1 MSAFPDTDPRQ
12 LFAVDGK
19 TAYEE
24 GAAAQLVTRRN
35 GQLGNLLNAERGVF
49 YVQILYGLLRF
60 RRAHELEPLHDD
72 LFAAVQPAQA
82 AISEDGVYDA
92 ERFREDM
99 AALLEWKLLAQRI
112 ELERL
117 RGYRDARRKK
127 FRYSLSD
134 EALAFLEWL
143 EERLRDELEERGTDT
158 RNLLET
164 VCSGLREL
172 SRVLYRAQ
180 TANAQ
185 EGDARRVLFQLG
197 NLDGLT
203 HAVSDDLGALN
214 ARMYGFVLRPYT
226 VAEARQILRELEL
239 FVEAFLRQIHALRG
253 EILEL
258 LEKVQGERAQ
268 EKVRVCLEEM
278 EAERRQAPH
287 LLRRMA
293 DPATTVRVT
302 AMLAEFYR
310 EDGTLDILC
319 RRINATATSV
329 WRKLHL
335 HLRELERKN
344 HRLEDLR
351 ARIAEIA
358 ALPQE
363 TVPGAFLFELLAPAQ
378 HYTDPQYWD
387 ERQKAD
393 PPQPRRNSER
403 RGERAPTP
411 LPRKAGADGPVR
423 TMEQKRLALLREWL
437 AAKVITP
444 AQASALLA
452 DGKFDAFADLLRT
465 MELVKAGQLGHG
477 RKLGDIG
484 YHLQQVDGQMTLAA
498 DDCTLALP
506 ALRVARGGH
515 HG

>member
-1 MSAFPDTDPRQ
+1 MQMDPRQ
-12 LFAVDGK
+12 LFSAESA
-19 TAYEE
+19 TAYAQ

-35 GQLGNLLNAERGVF
+35 GQLGNLLNVERGVF

-72 LFAAVQPAQA
+72 LFAAVQAAQT
-82 AISEDGVYDA
+82 AISGEEYDA

-99 AALLEWKLLAQRI
+99 ASLLDWKLIEQRI

-127 FRYSLSD
+127 FRYSLVD
-134 EALAFLEWL
+134 ESVGFLEWL

-158 RNLLET
+158 RNLLEA
-164 VCSGLREL
+164 VCSAVREL
-172 SRVLYRAQ
+172 NRVVYRVQ

-197 NLDGLT
+197 NLDELT
-203 HAVSDDLGALN
+203 HAVSDDLVALN
-214 ARMYGFVLRPYT
+214 ARMFGFVLRPYT
-226 VAEARQILRELEL
+226 IAEARQILREMEL

-258 LEKVQGERAQ
+258 LEKAHGERAQ
-268 EKVRVCLEEM
+268 EKVRACIDEM
-278 EAERRQAPH
+278 EAERRQSPH

-293 DPATTVRVT
+293 DPATLLRVPMT
-302 AMLAEFYR
+302 MFDFYR

-319 RRINATATSV
+319 RRINATTTSV

-351 ARIAEIA
+351 ARISEIA
-358 ALPQE
+358 DLPAE
-363 TVPGAFLFELLAPAQ
+363 SVPGNFLFELIAPAQ
-378 HYTDPQYWD
+378 QYTDPQFWD
-387 ERQKAD
+387 EHEQAS
-393 PPQPRRNSER
+393 PPEPRHSSTR
-403 RGERAPTP
+403 RGERPPTP
-411 LPRKAGADGPVR
+411 LPRKARADGPVR

-444 AQASALLA
+444 AQTSALLA
-452 DGKFDAFADLLRT
+452 DARFDDFDDLARV
-465 MELVKAGQLGHG
+465 MELVKSGQLGHG
-477 RKLGDIG
+477 RKLASIG
-484 YHLQQVDGQMTLAA
+484 YALNVLDGVDTLIS
-498 DDCTLALP
+498 DEFTLTLP
-506 ALRVARGGH
+506 ALQVARGGQ
-515 HG
+515 HGG